1 MTNYYFSQCYSM
13 QYFWMFI
20 FNVFIYDL
28 KDYVLRLLASVA
40 VLEVEPARVLV
51 FHSFIVRCMMFL
63 KFCFFNNKKRLNLRC
78 PSSLPQSKI

>member
-28 KDYVLRLLASVA
+28 KDYVLRLLA
-40 VLEVEPARVLV
+40 VLEVEPERVLM

-63 KFCFFNNKKRLNLRC
+63 RVLLF
-78 PSSLPQSKI
+78 Q

>member
-28 KDYVLRLLASVA
+28 KDYVLRLLA
-40 VLEVEPARVLV
+40 VLKVEPARVP
-51 FHSFIVRCMMFL
+51 FL
-63 KFCFFNNKKRLNLRC
+63 YCQMHDVSQ
-78 PSSLPQSKI
+78 SSAFSITRNALT

>member
-40 VLEVEPARVLV
+40 VLKVEPARVP
-51 FHSFIVRCMMFL
+51 FL
-63 KFCFFNNKKRLNLRC
+63 YCQMHDVSQ
-78 PSSLPQSKI
+78 SSAFSITRNALT

>member
-1 MTNYYFSQCYSM
+1 M

-28 KDYVLRLLASVA
+28 KDYVLRLLA
-40 VLEVEPARVLV
+40 VLEVEPERVLM

-63 KFCFFNNKKRLNLRC
+63 RVLLF
-78 PSSLPQSKI
+78 Q

>member
-28 KDYVLRLLASVA
+28 KDYVLRLLA
-40 VLEVEPARVLV
+40 VLEVEPERVLM
-51 FHSFIVRCMMFL
+51 FHYFIVRCMMFL
-63 KFCFFNNKKRLNLRC
+63 RVLLF
-78 PSSLPQSKI
+78 Q